1 MSERQREWRRSWL
14 GVGLYGLASLLAFV
28 WVYAA
33 LIIVAVIPFLYVV
46 PNLMRETEP

>member
-1 MSERQREWRRSWL
+1 MAETRTSP
-14 GVGLYGLASLLAFV
+14 LAFV